1 MERSNHYE
9 AAFAAWLQS
18 RRLPHVGVCEQQRSW
33 VGAQRRK
40 SLDFIVPT
48 AAGAWL
54 VDVKGRRWPGGSADR
69 PKRSWETWT
78 TRADVVDALTWAHC
92 FGPDSQPLFVFAFWL
107 HSDEEPPAGCGTWW
121 SWQSRQYLL
130 RGVPVAE
137 YAAHMRSRSPKW
149 DTVYLPAAVFARQ
162 ARPLHEFLPGFDRRL
177 PTPPQ
182 TWPAEPAV
190 AAIDLRS
197 RACV

>member
-48 AAGAWL
+48 TTGSWL
-54 VDVKGRRWPGGSADR
+54 VDVKGRRWPSGPADR
-69 PKRSWETWT
+69 PKRSWENWA
-78 TRADVVDALTWAHC
+78 TRADVVDALTWAGC
-92 FGPDSQPLFVFAFWL
+92 FGPHSQPLFVFAFWL
-107 HSDEEPPAGCGTWW
+107 HTDAEPPAGCGTWW
-121 SWQSRQYLL
+121 RWQERQYLL
-130 RGVPVAE
+130 RGVPVAL
-137 YAAHMRSRSPKW
+137 YAAHMRLRSPKW
-149 DTVYLPAAVFARQ
+149 DTVCLPAAVFARL
-162 ARPLHEFLPGFDRRL
+162 ARPLHEFLPIRDSRWLVANPAG
-177 PTPPQ
+177 
-182 TWPAEPAV
+182 PAEPPAT
-190 AAIDLRS
+190 AAGSRS